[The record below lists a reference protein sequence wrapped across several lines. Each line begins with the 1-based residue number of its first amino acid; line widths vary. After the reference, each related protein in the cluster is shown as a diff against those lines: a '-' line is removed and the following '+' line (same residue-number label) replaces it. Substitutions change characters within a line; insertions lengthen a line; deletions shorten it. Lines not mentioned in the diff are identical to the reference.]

1 MTGKTFGRA
10 RTAEQSPVTTP
21 ALAPA
26 PEPIKRGP
34 FSDLR
39 RSKRTRT
46 LLAGKLCYGNGL
58 SADCTISDLSDSGA
72 RVRSDSAAT
81 IPPEVFLVHL
91 RDQKA
96 FEATVAWRR
105 ANGNLGLKFK
115 AVHDLRDPST
125 DALKLLRAHC
135 VEHGPRTSMPGA

>member
-1 MTGKTFGRA
+1 MTKKTFGRA
-10 RTAEQSPVTTP
+10 QPAPVSAP
-21 ALAPA
+21 VLAPA
-26 PEPIKRGP
+26 PEPITKEP

-39 RSKRTRT
+39 RAKRSRT
-46 LLAGKLCYGNGL
+46 LLAGKLCFGSGL

-72 RVRSDSAAT
+72 RVRSNTAAI

-91 RDQKA
+91 RDQRA
-96 FEATVAWRR
+96 FEATVVWRR

-125 DALKLLRAHC
+125 DELKLLRAHC
-135 VEHGPRTSMPGA
+135 VEHGLRTSMPGA